1 MNTVDLLMEK
11 ITRLES
17 KVLQLEEDNTSL
29 RNKNINVDINH
40 FKENITQLSNRI
52 VLLENHN
59 IINQV
64 EMTNETIPNQMNI
77 RSYSDCFK
85 IDINKKITEPVHDI
99 LNIISNNEQEKRKRE
114 SNLIV
119 FGLKVSNEDKDFKT
133 LKKLMNDIGVNKD
146 NIVHASYLKRKDT
159 INENAPIKIVTYD
172 INSKFFILKAARNL
186 REYNQ
191 KNGTKINISTDMSEI
206 DRQVMKKLM
215 DNRNELNKKLTNED
229 KNSFYWGIRDNK
241 IKKIFK
247 KL

>member
-1 MNTVDLLMEK
+1 M
-11 ITRLES
+11 
-17 KVLQLEEDNTSL
+17 
-29 RNKNINVDINH
+29 
-40 FKENITQLSNRI
+40 
-52 VLLENHN
+52 
-59 IINQV
+59 
-64 EMTNETIPNQMNI
+64 
-77 RSYSDCFK
+77 
-85 IDINKKITEPVHDI
+85 NKK
-99 LNIISNNEQEKRKRE
+99 NENE

-119 FGLKVSNEDKDFKT
+119 FGLKVSNEDKGFKT

-159 INENAPIKIVTYD
+159 IKIVTYD

-191 KNGTKINISTDMSEI
+191 KNGTKINISADMSEI